1 MSLINL
7 FIIPDQG
14 DVGKLDWLKRSE
26 FTDVTLV
33 RDDEQVDVVH
43 MLVLTVELFVRQTT
57 EFHGKFSELGHF

>member
-26 FTDVTLV
+26 FTNVTLV
-33 RDDEQVDVVH
+33 RDDEQVNVVH
-43 MLVLTVELFVRQTT
+43 MLVLTVGTVCATNN
-57 EFHGKFSELGHF
+57 

>member
-14 DVGKLDWLKRSE
+14 GVGKLDWLKRRE

-33 RDDEQVDVVH
+33 RDDGQVDVVH
-43 MLVLTVELFVRQTT
+43 MLVLTVGTVCATNN
-57 EFHGKFSELGHF
+57 